1 MRKRTLRVLILLVGV
16 VAFSA
21 SEWGAL
27 TASAQTPYIPYY
39 GKNRPRYVTFEWY
52 IYKTDHFDIFYY
64 PELEPHLARVTAY
77 AESAYQKISADLKH
91 DLADRIPL
99 VLFKTQAD
107 FQLQNITG
115 FELPEGVL
123 AFAEPERNRMV
134 LPIDEPPDQL
144 YRLITHELTHV
155 FEFDIIPRGI
165 MSDRLP
171 LWVDEGLANYMAGYW
186 NILDLMQVRDAA
198 LTDSIPKMSRFHA
211 EALSGRLPYSLGH
224 AVFEFIEARWGK
236 EGIRQF
242 LFSLR
247 KTVVGGGDS
256 AYEEALKL
264 TPEDFDDQFDRYL
277 KERFKPYRDKER
289 PADYGRNVGPN
300 IEETPYVTVLSI
312 EPSPAGDM
320 IAAVVGNR
328 RDYELDI
335 VLLSAK
341 DGRDIKNV
349 TKGFDKD
356 RGFEYISTS
365 GGLRGNLMPWIS
377 WGPDDTIAYFA
388 RTERSKTLIVQN
400 IVNGKTMHRINL
412 ERVDSPES
420 PAFSPDGRLVAFSG
434 LQGAITDIFTV
445 NLATGDVT
453 NVTNDQFANYAPT
466 FSPDGRHIVYSAR
479 VSSNDKLFML
489 DLGTGQKKQI
499 TFGTHDDFGAKFV
512 DEKTLVFTSTA
523 TDPTKP
529 QIDDPARTG
538 SIPNIWTLDTGTG
551 KLTQWTDS
559 ATGLVSP
566 VVLRTPGPMRFAFVS
581 YYKGENGIHTLTADK
596 PIATAETAD
605 FGSPDDPVIDFTPP
619 FSHTVVQENIHKKGS
634 WERMSLASRPPIGLG
649 VTSGG
654 NFYGN
659 TELTFT
665 DVLGDKQINFYAQ
678 QLAQYRT
685 TALSYVNIER
695 RLQYALQGF
704 SIERFYYG
712 RNTEAALFYDP
723 SLAPFVD
730 RDSALAVQTTRGA
743 TAFGIYPFNR
753 YSRVEL
759 YGGYMHM
766 RERYA
771 DPNLQQA
778 ADDFQEDRF
787 GQALFRTGHVMPLGV
802 AFVQETTVFREY
814 GPVSGSTMRVAF
826 DASPAFNDN
835 WLSRRTVDVD
845 LRHYTRLVANG
856 VLAVRLR
863 GQKSWGTHPDLFFF
877 GGNSEMRGYDY
888 LEFLG
893 HHGFFA
899 NAELRYPLIEA
910 MLTPMGVVG
919 GLRGV
924 FFANVGGAGIR
935 GEKFKFWSSSPE
947 LHQPLVGFNTD
958 FFGFPIPE
966 FGPPILVD
974 GLRLVDARASYGIG
988 LESFLLGFPMHF
1000 DWSWRTLFNADWEDV
1015 LFAPEG
1021 VFNGTTGSQWF
1032 RKPRFT
1038 FWIGYDF

>member
-1 MRKRTLRVLILLVGV
+1 MRKRFTRVLALVLGI
-16 VAFSA
+16 VAFAA
-21 SEWGAL
+21 SDWWSLA
-27 TASAQTPYIPYY
+27 AAAQTPYIPYY
-39 GKNRPRYVTFEWY
+39 GKNRPRYVTFEWH

-64 PELEPHLARVTAY
+64 PELEKHLARVTGY

-91 DLADRIPL
+91 DLGNRIPL
-99 VLFKTQAD
+99 ILYKTQAD

-198 LTDSIPKMSRFHA
+198 LTDSIPKMSKFHA
-211 EALSGRLPYSLGH
+211 AALSGRLPYSLGH
-224 AVFEFIEARWGK
+224 AAFEFMEARWGK

-242 LFSLR
+242 LYSLR
-247 KTVVGGGDS
+247 KTVVGGGES
-256 AYEEALKL
+256 AFEEAFKL
-264 TPEDFDDQFDRYL
+264 EPEDWDDQFDRYL

-289 PADYGRNVGPN
+289 PADYGRDVGPN
-300 IEETPYVTVLSI
+300 VETTHFVSVLSI

-328 RDYELDI
+328 KDYELDI
-335 VLLSAK
+335 VLLSAR
-341 DGRDIKNV
+341 DGRDIRNV

-365 GGLRGNLMPWIS
+365 GGLRGNLMPWIA
-377 WGPDDTIAYFA
+377 WGADDRVAYFA
-388 RTERSKTLIVQN
+388 RTERSKTLIIQN
-400 IVNGKTMHRINL
+400 IVNGRTVQKIDL
-412 ERVDSPES
+412 KSIDSPES

-434 LQGAITDIFTV
+434 LRDAVSDIYTV
-445 NLATGDVT
+445 NLETREIT
-453 NVTNDQFANYAPT
+453 NLTKDAFGNYAPA
-466 FSPDGRHIVYSAR
+466 FSPDGKSIVFSSR
-479 VSSNDKLFML
+479 VSSNDKLFMM
-489 DLGTGQKKQI
+489 DVATGQRRQL
-499 TFGTHDDFGAKFV
+499 TFGTHDDFAAKFV
-512 DEKTLVFTSTA
+512 DDTTLVFTSTA

-529 QIDDPARTG
+529 PIDDPARTG
-538 SIPNIWTLDTGTG
+538 SIPNVWTLDIPTG

-566 VVLRTPGPMRFAFVS
+566 VVLRQPGPMKFAFVS
-581 YYKGENGIHTLTADK
+581 YYKGENGVHTLVADR
-596 PIATAETAD
+596 PIATAETSD

-619 FSHTVVQENIHKKGS
+619 FSHTLVKENIHKKGR

-665 DVLGDKQINFYAQ
+665 DVLGDKQISFFVQ
-678 QLAQYRT
+678 QLSQYRQ

-695 RLQYALQGF
+695 RMQYALQGF

-712 RNTEAALFYDP
+712 QNTEAALYYDP
-723 SLAPFVD
+723 SLAPFVG
-730 RDSALAVQTTRGA
+730 RDEAIATQTTRGF
-743 TAFGIYPFNR
+743 TAFGIWPFNR
-753 YSRVEL
+753 YARAEV
-759 YGGYMHM
+759 YGGYMFM
-766 RERYA
+766 RERYQ
-771 DPNLQQA
+771 DENLQAQA
-778 ADDFQEDRF
+778 DQFQIDQY
-787 GQALFRTGHVMPLGV
+787 GQPIFRTGHVAPLGV
-802 AFVQETTVFREY
+802 AYVQETTVFREY
-814 GPVSGSTMRVAF
+814 GPVAGSTMRIAF
-826 DASPAFNDN
+826 DASPGFDSN
-835 WLSRRTVDVD
+835 WLSRRTLNAD
-845 LRHYTRLVANG
+845 LRHYTRIGSNG
-856 VLAVRLR
+856 VLALRLKT
-863 GQKSWGTHPDLFFF
+863 QKSWGQHPDLFYF
-877 GGNSEMRGYDY
+877 GGNSEMRGYEY
-888 LEFLG
+888 LEFTG

-924 FFANVGGAGIR
+924 FFVNMGGAGIS
-935 GEKFKFWSSSPE
+935 GTPFKFWTNRAE
-947 LHQPLVGFNTD
+947 LHRPLLGYDTD
-958 FFGFPIPE
+958 FFGFPLPV
-966 FGPPILVD
+966 FGPPVVVD
-974 GLRLVDARASYGIG
+974 GLRLVDGRASYGIG
-988 LESFLLGFPMHF
+988 VESFLLGFPMHF
-1000 DWSWRTLFNADWEDV
+1000 DWSWRTLFNRDWEDIR
-1015 LFAPEG
+1015 FANEG
-1021 VFNGTTGSQWF
+1021 LFNGTSGSDWF
-1032 RKPRFT
+1032 RKGRFT